1 MFNVSSWQIGRDD
14 PGVKLFGLV
23 VIVTAGI
30 WGIGESFMYCV
41 MFIYSDGNGILKLTG
56 SGKCYRVNRFD

>member
-1 MFNVSSWQIGRDD
+1 M
-14 PGVKLFGLV
+14 FGLV

-30 WGIGESFMYCV
+30 WGVGESFMYWV
-41 MFIYSDGNGILKLTG
+41 MFIYSDGNGILKLIG